1 MDFIFVGFLLFSFL
15 VSTQS
20 VMSAFAS
27 PASLQNSTGENYT
40 IVMNSSVSPITVT
53 TDSKSYNDG
62 DRILISGT
70 TRDYIQN
77 MPITVIIRNPV
88 GNIVVIAQVPLGADK
103 TYSTTVQAGGTLWQA
118 SGTYEVD
125 VIFGTPDRSAK
136 TTFQFAGAK
145 VVLTYPNTIAVKGTN
160 FTIPYSVTNGKILDM
175 KTDSQSKSLLIAVQT
190 AGDGVFAVTLPR
202 SFIDAKAGSQ
212 DDQYYVLLD
221 GAEADFDETSTTL
234 TDRTLSIPFTDGTE
248 EIEIIG
254 TQVIPEFG
262 PITALVLAIAII
274 LIIALYAKTGLRFMQ
289 NY

>member
-1 MDFIFVGFLLFSFL
+1 
-15 VSTQS
+15 
-20 VMSAFAS
+20 MSAFAS
-27 PASLQNSTGENYT
+27 PASLQNSTGENYG
-40 IVMNSSVSPITVT
+40 IAMNSSVFPITVT
-53 TDSKSYNDG
+53 TDSKFYNDG

-125 VIFGTPDRSAK
+125 VTFGTPDRSAK
-136 TTFQFAGAK
+136 TTFQFAGTK